1 MKCAK
6 EVMTVWKENND
17 ARTLRAVEAITEAI
31 YKKAKEDSSYPSII
45 VLFRYNNSEVIFFN
59 DPIYSGQV
67 SRELFLTIMKSLC
80 YEVDFRSQYI
90 RIAPN
95 PSC

>member
-6 EVMTVWKENND
+6 EVEVVWKENND
-17 ARTLRAVEAITEAI
+17 ARTMGAVEAITEAI
-31 YKKAKEDSSYPSII
+31 YKKAKEHSSYPSIT
-45 VLFRYNNSEVIFFN
+45 VYFRRSHPEAIEFS

-67 SRELFLTIMKSLC
+67 SRELFLAIMKGLC
-80 YEVDFRSQYI
+80 YEVSFMSQYI
-90 RIAPN
+90 RVTPN

>member
-6 EVMTVWKENND
+6 EVVEQWKKNND
-17 ARTLRAVEAITEAI
+17 VRTWKAVEAITEEI
-31 YKKAKEDSSYPSII
+31 YKNAKEDSSYPSIT
-45 VLFRYNNSEVIFFN
+45 VRFYYNTSEVIDFS
-59 DPIYSGQV
+59 DSIYSGKV

-80 YEVDFRSQYI
+80 YEVEFRIQYI
-90 RIAPN
+90 RVTPR

>member
-6 EVMTVWKENND
+6 EVMEQWKENND
-17 ARTLRAVEAITEAI
+17 ARTLKAVEAITEAI
-31 YKKAKEDSSYPSII
+31 YKKAKEDSSYPDIT
-45 VLFRYNNSEVIFFN
+45 VRFRYSNPKVIFFN
-59 DPIYSGQV
+59 DPVYFGQV

-80 YEVDFRSQYI
+80 YEVDFRTQYI
-90 RIAPN
+90 RVTPR